1 MTEGLESYKMSDAEA
16 ARFMNF
22 ISENCGISLSKDKKN
37 MLSARLYRRICAL
50 GLESFS
56 AYYDYLVYGE
66 DNQDEILTLIDIV
79 TTHKTEFFRE
89 AKHLDYLRSAAVP
102 ELLGPQAGRGNNTL
116 NIWSAGCST
125 GEEPYSIAMVMAEYF
140 GGPEN
145 AYFHILA
152 SDISM
157 RVLKIAKQAVYDKS
171 EMSAVPPALAGKY
184 IMCGKDNACNLC
196 RVIPELRSRVSFE
209 QINLIEDDFLSHKKM
224 DIIFCR
230 NVIIYF
236 NNAAIATLIK
246 KFYKALNPGGYLFIG
261 LAESIYNNTNNLVSV
276 APSIYRKPER

>member
-1 MTEGLESYKMSDAEA
+1 MTEGIGSYKMSDTEA
-16 ARFMNF
+16 ARFINF

-56 AYYDYLVYGE
+56 EYYNYLVNGE
-66 DNQDEILTLIDIV
+66 DTRDEILTLIDIV

-89 AKHLDYLRSAAVP
+89 AKHLDYLRSTAVP
-102 ELLGPQAGRGNNTL
+102 SLRETPAGRVNAI

-125 GEEPYSIAMVMAEYF
+125 GEEPYSIAMSMAEYF
-140 GGPEN
+140 GGTEN
-145 AYFHILA
+145 ANFNILA
-152 SDISM
+152 SDISL
-157 RVLKIAKQAVYDKS
+157 RVLKIARQAVYDKS
-171 EMSAVPPALAGKY
+171 EMAAIPPALAGKY
-184 IMCGKDNACNLC
+184 VMSGKNNASNLC
-196 RVIPELRSRVSFE
+196 RIIPELRNRVSFE

-236 NNAAIATLIK
+236 NNAAIGALVK
-246 KFYKALNPGGYLFIG
+246 KFYKALNPGGHLFIG
-261 LAESIYNNTNNLVSV
+261 LAESIYNNTHNLVAV
-276 APSIYRKPER
+276 APSIYRKPE